1 MTMIVKGRIEVDKGT
16 AIADLKQVADALKG
30 IGGSGSEASTG
41 AAKLVDATNAVSA
54 SSRDAAQAARGQA
67 AAVEQSGQQA
77 GAAAGQALA
86 LSSATDQATNSLRA
100 AGLAADETSKAR
112 ARQQQSLAALVQQ
125 YDPLTAA
132 QQRAQAALASLNDL
146 ERQGLATRDEVLVLS
161 RNIGAE
167 YDQTAQAIARS
178 GVATRLNINATEEDT
193 RAKIENI
200 NAAGRQRAG
209 YQQLGFQLGDFTTQ
223 VAMGQNA
230 LLAFAVQS
238 QQAVGAL
245 QLIGGDTDKAKGKL
259 AAFASFMGGPY
270 GVAIGVAL
278 PIIALLASH
287 LLDAGD
293 ASDTA
298 KTSTIDFTDTLTA
311 RTGAVDN
318 FRAAVEQLNGSTR
331 QLISTQALMIDS
343 SLQFAANSIANV
355 DRQISE
361 QQRALAQSKANAPGP
376 IASLFY
382 DGYFNDREQA
392 QIKKTIAELQGA
404 RRGFEQS
411 AQEARVAQERRTA
424 IESADPVTRQRGEI
438 EREQAR
444 LTRER
449 LDTQRR
455 LSGAIDPLSGGR
467 NVSEADYVR
476 EYAALEKRMAAL
488 NETSRGSTKGDSTRQ
503 AAAVTKAAREAERLL
518 DFTANTEERVQRITE
533 QFDAQPRLV
542 DQVAKAS
549 RELDD
554 IQAEVEKRLKG
565 NPEQIAKFTAAIN
578 AARGPVEDTLLRPF
592 REMEEAGDRQLEQMM
607 LVVQGRESE
616 AEALQRIQQYEE
628 RNGELTEEQRQGI
641 LAQVEAERELGRL
654 IEDRGRKLSIYN
666 ASIDD
671 TRAALEDILS
681 GGSPQDFLKS
691 MDQNFRQLQGRLL
704 TEQLF
709 GDALRE
715 LEDFASGRTSLKTQ
729 TEKLVEDLAK
739 PGPVANKLADA
750 MGEAADKIS
759 QAAQRIANPGTINT
773 MPNSVPTGDGTLGKV
788 DPVTGEI
795 VAVAKKADDRAVLVR
810 ADPTT
815 FDFIKR
821 LYSEGFKN
829 GLKPLEDIIG
839 TKLFNGLGDII
850 GGAMAGRAVIGNIIG
865 GGKTGQAVGAA
876 VGAVAGPELMAA
888 ISGPFAIAS
897 EANKIIGDIFGFEGG
912 PLGIFT
918 GLLKSTKRGSAT
930 ITSVDGNATSRGNSQ
945 ERIQA
950 SLGLAGGVQEQL
962 RQIAQE
968 FDAEIGSFA
977 VSIGQRGKDF
987 RVDTSGQGRTKTKRG
1002 AIDFGQDEE
1011 AAVAFALRDAI
1022 SDGAIKGLSAAIQ
1035 KALNSN
1041 PDVDR
1046 AIKEA
1051 LKVRDVEELLEGI
1064 GGKIQKEVRDFDRQ
1078 ADERLRIARD
1088 YGFDIVEIERINAE
1102 ERSKIIEDI
1111 LEDRVGALQ
1120 DLLNDLVFG
1129 DLAEGTLS
1137 ERRQRL
1143 LEEIGK
1149 AEADAAKG
1157 IDGAADRLADLNRRL
1172 IQLSRDAYGTAGNE
1186 YASDRAQAIASAERI
1201 IQIENDRIRGTQEAA
1216 AETNRQLATANQ
1228 LSNEQN
1234 DILAE
1239 ISAGIRSLVSLDG
1252 LNIAGGGG
1260 GNASIDLG
1268 SIMREVNL
1276 K

>member
-1 MTMIVKGRIEVDKGT
+1 MTLVVRARIEVDKGS
-16 AIADLKQVADALKG
+16 AQGDLRQAADAVKQVGDANR
-30 IGGSGSEASTG
+30 EAATG
-41 AAKLVDATNAVSA
+41 AAALTTATNTMSTAQ
-54 SSRDAAQAARGQA
+54 REAAQSVRGEA
-67 AAVEQSGQQA
+67 AAQ
-77 GAAAGQALA
+77 
-86 LSSATDQATNSLRA
+86 
-100 AGLAADETSKAR
+100 DEA
-112 ARQQQSLAALVQQ
+112 
-125 YDPLTAA
+125 
-132 QQRAQAALASLNDL
+132 
-146 ERQGLATRDEVLVLS
+146 
-161 RNIGAE
+161 
-167 YDQTAQAIARS
+167 
-178 GVATRLNINATEEDT
+178 T
-193 RAKIENI
+193 RAKVANTA
-200 NAAGRQRAG
+200 AAGRQRAA
-209 YQQLGFQLGDFTTQ
+209 YQQLGFQVQDVFQQFALGINPLVILAQQGGQ
-223 VAMGQNA
+223 VTS
-230 LLAFAVQS
+230 AFAMMGSAQDGAQS
-238 QQAVGAL
+238 KF
-245 QLIGGDTDKAKGKL
+245 TR
-259 AAFASFMGGPY
+259 FMTFLSGPY
-270 GVAIGVAL
+270 GAAVFGAVTIGGFLIQSLLDNADAADAANAASEKLAKRVDDMATFFDLGTGAILRQNEALIANARLKRLDEIDAIRAAQQARGGEIRSLVRGSMPGDVSFGGTFGNETGRVAIRRSGPSDLVRALNGAKSGKEIEDALVAIGRSDSANAQRARE
-278 PIIALLASH
+278 IARLRAEAANDAQELARLNLEEDS
-287 LLDAGD
+287 L
-293 ASDTA
+293 
-298 KTSTIDFTDTLTA
+298 
-311 RTGAVDN
+311 RTGRLAEELRTDKDRSKPAGRTRRDGGAA
-318 FRAAVEQLNGSTR
+318 RA
-331 QLISTQALMIDS
+331 
-343 SLQFAANSIANV
+343 
-355 DRQISE
+355 
-361 QQRALAQSKANAPGP
+361 
-376 IASLFY
+376 
-382 DGYFNDREQA
+382 
-392 QIKKTIAELQGA
+392 
-404 RRGFEQS
+404 
-411 AQEARVAQERRTA
+411 
-424 IESADPVTRQRGEI
+424 
-438 EREQAR
+438 
-444 LTRER
+444 TRE
-449 LDTQRR
+449 
-455 LSGAIDPLSGGR
+455 
-467 NVSEADYVR
+467 
-476 EYAALEKRMAAL
+476 AA
-488 NETSRGSTKGDSTRQ
+488 Q
-503 AAAVTKAAREAERLL
+503 LL
-518 DFTANTEERVQRITE
+518 DFTADTEERVKRITE
-533 QFDAQPRLV
+533 QFDEQPRLV
-542 DQVAKAS
+542 DQTAKAS
-549 RELDD
+549 RELDK
-554 IQAEVEKRLKG
+554 IQAEVEKRLAG
-565 NPEQIAKFTAAIN
+565 QPEKMQELTAAIA
-578 AARGPVEDTLLRPF
+578 AARGPVEDALLRPF

-607 LVVQGRESE
+607 LVLQGRESE

-628 RNGELTEEQRQGI
+628 RNGELTEEQRLGV

-681 GGSPQDFLKS
+681 GGSPKDFLKS

-750 MGEAADKIS
+750 MDEAADKIS
-759 QAAQRIANPGTINT
+759 QVAQRIANPGTIST
-773 MPNSVPTGDGTLGKV
+773 APNAASPGDGELGV
-788 DPVTGEI
+788 VLSDGTIGVT
-795 VAVAKKADDRAVLVR
+795 AKKVNDKPGDRPVLVR

-897 EANKIIGDIFGFEGG
+897 EANKIIGDIFGFDGG

-968 FDAEIGSFA
+968 FDAEIGNFA

-1051 LKVRDVEELLEGI
+1051 LKVRDVEDLLEGI
-1064 GGKIQKEVRDFDRQ
+1064 GGKIRKEVRDFDRQ

-1088 YGFDIVEIERINAE
+1088 YGFDIIEIERINAE
-1102 ERSKIIEDI
+1102 ERSKLIESI

-1234 DILAE
+1234 DILAQ
-1239 ISAGIRSLVSLDG
+1239 INAGIRNLITLDG
-1252 LNIAGGGG
+1252 VQISGG

-1268 SIMREVNL
+1268 AIGREVSL
-1276 K
+1276 R

>member
-1 MTMIVKGRIEVDKGT
+1 MTLVVRSRIEVDKGT
-16 AIADLKQVADALKG
+16 AQADLRQTADAVKQVGDANR
-30 IGGSGSEASTG
+30 EASTG
-41 AAKLVDATNAVSA
+41 ATALAAATNTMSA
-54 SSRDAAQAARGQA
+54 AQREAAQAVRGEA
-67 AAVEQSGQQA
+67 AAQ
-77 GAAAGQALA
+77 
-86 LSSATDQATNSLRA
+86 
-100 AGLAADETSKAR
+100 DEA
-112 ARQQQSLAALVQQ
+112 
-125 YDPLTAA
+125 
-132 QQRAQAALASLNDL
+132 
-146 ERQGLATRDEVLVLS
+146 
-161 RNIGAE
+161 
-167 YDQTAQAIARS
+167 
-178 GVATRLNINATEEDT
+178 T
-193 RAKIENI
+193 RAKVANT
-200 NAAGRQRAG
+200 NAAGRQRAA
-209 YQQLGFQLGDFTTQ
+209 YQQLGFQVQDVFQGFALGVNPLVILAQQGGQ
-223 VAMGQNA
+223 VTS
-230 LLAFAVQS
+230 AFAMMGDAQEGAQS
-238 QQAVGAL
+238 KF
-245 QLIGGDTDKAKGKL
+245 TK
-259 AAFASFMGGPY
+259 FMTFLSGPY
-270 GVAIGVAL
+270 GAALFGAVTIGGFL
-278 PIIALLASH
+278 IQS
-287 LLDAGD
+287 LLDNAD
-293 ASDTA
+293 AAETA
-298 KTSTIDFTDTLTA
+298 TTATDSFADAQNNIGKVIDLVTGKLNSQNVVLRESIRLQALKDGRDA
-311 RTGAVDN
+311 REAQK
-318 FRAAVEQLNGSTR
+318 AAVEALR
-331 QLISTQALMIDS
+331 ESTQPGLFTLFGANDQRRAEFARRQQPLAEINRRFQDGSVKDVDAEIARFRRELDGLRQAGLLNENQYIDALERGITLGTERRKEQAAQE
-343 SLQFAANSIANV
+343 SLDAIEGRGLS
-355 DRQISE
+355 
-361 QQRALAQSKANAPGP
+361 
-376 IASLFY
+376 ASLRK
-382 DGYFNDREQA
+382 DPPAGA
-392 QIKKTIAELQGA
+392 KPKKDTSAE
-404 RRGFEQS
+404 
-411 AQEARVAQERRTA
+411 
-424 IESADPVTRQRGEI
+424 
-438 EREQAR
+438 
-444 LTRER
+444 
-449 LDTQRR
+449 
-455 LSGAIDPLSGGR
+455 
-467 NVSEADYVR
+467 
-476 EYAALEKRMAAL
+476 
-488 NETSRGSTKGDSTRQ
+488 
-503 AAAVTKAAREAERLL
+503 KAAREAERLL
-518 DFTANTEERVQRITE
+518 DFTASAEERIQRITE
-533 QFDAQPRLV
+533 QFDAQPRLI
-542 DQVAKAS
+542 DQAARAT

-554 IQAEVEKRLKG
+554 IQAEVEKRLAGQPDK
-565 NPEQIAKFTAAIN
+565 IKAFTASITIAQDVI
-578 AARGPVEDTLLRPF
+578 EDGLLRPF
-592 REMEEAGDRQLEQMM
+592 REMEELGGRQLEQMM
-607 LVVQGRESE
+607 LVLQGRESE
-616 AEALQRIQQYEE
+616 AEALQRIQQFEQ
-628 RNGELTEEQRQGI
+628 RNGELTEEQRLGI
-641 LAQVEAERELGRL
+641 LAQVEAERELGRM

-671 TRAALEDILS
+671 TRASLEDLLS
-681 GGSPQDFLKS
+681 GGSPKNFLKS

-739 PGPVANKLADA
+739 PGPVANQLADA
-750 MGEAADKIS
+750 MSEAADKIN
-759 QAAQRIANPGTINT
+759 QAAQRIANPGTVSNVPNAVPADGALGQFDPNT
-773 MPNSVPTGDGTLGKV
+773 NEIG
-788 DPVTGEI
+788 VTGTK
-795 VAVAKKADDRAVLVR
+795 VNDKPGQRPVMVR

-815 FDFIKR
+815 FEFIKR

-865 GGKTGQAVGAA
+865 GGGKGQAVGAA

-888 ISGPFAIAS
+888 ISGPLAIAS
-897 EANKIIGDIFGFEGG
+897 EANKIIGDIFGFKGG

-968 FDAEIGSFA
+968 FDADIGNFA
-977 VSIGQRGKDF
+977 VSIGQRGKNF
-987 RVDTSGQGRTKTKRG
+987 RVDTSGSGKTKTKRG

-1064 GGKIQKEVRDFDRQ
+1064 GGKIQREVRDFDRQ

-1088 YGFDIVEIERINAE
+1088 YGFDIIEIERINAE
-1102 ERSKIIEDI
+1102 ERSKLIESI

-1216 AETNRQLATANQ
+1216 AETNRQLAAANQ
-1228 LSNEQN
+1228 LNNEQN
-1234 DILAE
+1234 DILAQ
-1239 ISAGIRSLVSLDG
+1239 INAGIRSLVSLDG

-1260 GNASIDLG
+1260 GNSGIDLG
-1268 SIMREVNL
+1268 GLTREVNL
-1276 K
+1276 R

>member
-1 MTMIVKGRIEVDKGT
+1 MTLVVRARIEVDKGS
-16 AIADLKQVADALKG
+16 AQADLRQAADAVKQVGDANR
-30 IGGSGSEASTG
+30 EAATG
-41 AAKLVDATNAVSA
+41 ASALTTATNTMSTAQ
-54 SSRDAAQAARGQA
+54 REAAQAVRGEA
-67 AAVEQSGQQA
+67 AAQ
-77 GAAAGQALA
+77 
-86 LSSATDQATNSLRA
+86 
-100 AGLAADETSKAR
+100 DEA
-112 ARQQQSLAALVQQ
+112 
-125 YDPLTAA
+125 
-132 QQRAQAALASLNDL
+132 
-146 ERQGLATRDEVLVLS
+146 
-161 RNIGAE
+161 
-167 YDQTAQAIARS
+167 
-178 GVATRLNINATEEDT
+178 T
-193 RAKIENI
+193 RAKVANTA
-200 NAAGRQRAG
+200 AAGRQRAA
-209 YQQLGFQLGDFTTQ
+209 YQQLGFQVQDVFQQFALGINPLVILAQQGGQ
-223 VAMGQNA
+223 VTS
-230 LLAFAVQS
+230 AFAMM
-238 QQAVGAL
+238 
-245 QLIGGDTDKAKGKL
+245 GDTQEGTQSK
-259 AAFASFMGGPY
+259 FTRFMTFLSGPY
-270 GVAIGVAL
+270 GAAVFGAVTIGGFLIQSLLDNADAADAANAASEKLAKRVDDMATFFDLGTGAILRQNEALIANARLKRLDEIDAIRAAQQARGSEIRSLVRGSMPGDVSFGGTFGNETGRVAIRRSGPSDLVRALNGARGGKEIEDALVAIGRSDSANAQRARE
-278 PIIALLASH
+278 IARLRAEAANDAQELARLNLEEDS
-287 LLDAGD
+287 L
-293 ASDTA
+293 
-298 KTSTIDFTDTLTA
+298 
-311 RTGAVDN
+311 RTGRLAEELRTDKDRSKPAGRTRRDGGAA
-318 FRAAVEQLNGSTR
+318 RA
-331 QLISTQALMIDS
+331 
-343 SLQFAANSIANV
+343 
-355 DRQISE
+355 
-361 QQRALAQSKANAPGP
+361 
-376 IASLFY
+376 
-382 DGYFNDREQA
+382 
-392 QIKKTIAELQGA
+392 
-404 RRGFEQS
+404 
-411 AQEARVAQERRTA
+411 
-424 IESADPVTRQRGEI
+424 
-438 EREQAR
+438 
-444 LTRER
+444 TRE
-449 LDTQRR
+449 
-455 LSGAIDPLSGGR
+455 
-467 NVSEADYVR
+467 
-476 EYAALEKRMAAL
+476 AA
-488 NETSRGSTKGDSTRQ
+488 Q
-503 AAAVTKAAREAERLL
+503 LL
-518 DFTANTEERVQRITE
+518 DFTASTEERVRRITE
-533 QFDAQPRLV
+533 QFDEQPRLV

-549 RELDD
+549 RELDS
-554 IQAEVEKRLKG
+554 IQAEVEKRLAG
-565 NPEQIAKFTAAIN
+565 QPEKMKELTAAIE
-578 AARGPVEDTLLRPF
+578 AARGPVEDSLLRPF

-607 LVVQGRESE
+607 LVLQGRESE

-628 RNGELTEEQRQGI
+628 RNGELTEEQRLGV

-681 GGSPQDFLKS
+681 GGSPKDFLKS

-729 TEKLVEDLAK
+729 TEQLVEDLAK

-750 MGEAADKIS
+750 MNEAADKIN
-759 QAAQRIANPGTINT
+759 QAAQKIANPSTIST

-788 DPVTGEI
+788 DPITGEI
-795 VAVAKKADDRAVLVR
+795 VAVAKKVNDRAVLVR

-987 RVDTSGQGRTKTKRG
+987 RVDTSGKGRTKTKRG

-1011 AAVAFALRDAI
+1011 AAVAFALRDAL

-1051 LKVRDVEELLEGI
+1051 LKVRDVEDLLEGI
-1064 GGKIQKEVRDFDRQ
+1064 GGKIRKEVRDFDRQ

-1088 YGFDIVEIERINAE
+1088 YGFDIIEIERINAE
-1102 ERSKIIEDI
+1102 ERSKLIESI

-1234 DILAE
+1234 DILAQ
-1239 ISAGIRSLVSLDG
+1239 INTGIRNLISLDG
-1252 LNIAGGGG
+1252 VQISGG

-1268 SIMREVNL
+1268 AIGREVSL
-1276 K
+1276 R